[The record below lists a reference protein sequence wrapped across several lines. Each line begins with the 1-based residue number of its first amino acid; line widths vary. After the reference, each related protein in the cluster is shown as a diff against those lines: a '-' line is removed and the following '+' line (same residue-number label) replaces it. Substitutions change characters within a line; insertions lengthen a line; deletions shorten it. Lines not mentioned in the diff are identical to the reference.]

1 MDIQIFSDM
10 HCFLQCHV
18 ICTAHCIL
26 AHRSFK
32 KSVWGLA
39 CISGRFW
46 LFTLSDNESP
56 AKSRGSTNYEL
67 KNGLGFKVLEVL
79 QLGAVPQN
87 VLPRRCWTNSWQAW
101 HPSWL
106 GLEQCPSQF
115 HYIPRP
121 GNRANKLIGL
131 GAPFRSCLPA
141 CGFSEWVISFG
152 ARHSS
157 LWKFDINKIVTLHL
171 VKWVLM
177 PFNNTATGAKG
188 CKYGIVGWSLTS
200 KTYSPST
207 DFEEHIHQYLP
218 SKREVGVWNAPYFK
232 PQQRAKKTQRWN
244 AKEDKHLPESSSKC
258 QVDTWDGS

>member
-1 MDIQIFSDM
+1 MYSAL
-10 HCFLQCHV
+10 HSCTSFLQKVCVRPGLHLWKV
-18 ICTAHCIL
+18 PTFHPQRQRVTSKIKRFHELRVEKWSWVQSSWSL
-26 AHRSFK
+26 ATWRCSSK
-32 KSVWGLA
+32 CLA
-39 CISGRFW
+39 TKMLDKF
-46 LFTLSDNESP
+46 LT
-56 AKSRGSTNYEL
+56 
-67 KNGLGFKVLEVL
+67 
-79 QLGAVPQN
+79 
-87 VLPRRCWTNSWQAW
+87 QAW

-141 CGFSEWVISFG
+141 CGFSEWVMSFG

-157 LWKFDINKIVTLHL
+157 LWKFDINNIVTLHL

-188 CKYGIVGWSLTS
+188 CQYGIVGWSLTS

>member
-39 CISGRFW
+39 CISGRFR

-87 VLPRRCWTNSWQAW
+87 VLPATCWTNSWHKHDTQADLDSSSVQASFTTFQGLATE
-101 HPSWL
+101 PTSW
-106 GLEQCPSQF
+106 S
-115 HYIPRP
+115 
-121 GNRANKLIGL
+121 GL
-131 GAPFRSCLPA
+131 GPLSDLAYLPAVFLSELYHLGRGIAVYGSLISTRLLLFIWSSGCSCL
-141 CGFSEWVISFG
+141 
-152 ARHSS
+152 
-157 LWKFDINKIVTLHL
+157 
-171 VKWVLM
+171 
-177 PFNNTATGAKG
+177 
-188 CKYGIVGWSLTS
+188 
-200 KTYSPST
+200 ST
-207 DFEEHIHQYLP
+207 ILP
-218 SKREVGVWNAPYFK
+218 LELKDASMA
-232 PQQRAKKTQRWN
+232 
-244 AKEDKHLPESSSKC
+244 
-258 QVDTWDGS
+258 